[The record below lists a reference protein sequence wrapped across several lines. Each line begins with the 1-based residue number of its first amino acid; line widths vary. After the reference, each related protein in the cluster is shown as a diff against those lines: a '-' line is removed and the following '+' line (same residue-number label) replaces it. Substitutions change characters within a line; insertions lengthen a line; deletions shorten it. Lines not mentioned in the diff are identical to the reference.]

1 MIDYLLLST
10 EEFQRHYQLP
20 RHETLPRTYTQAPF
34 TRPQTISKGS
44 VSDVCGFS
52 YTTVLL
58 PVPRKETS
66 SLTTRQSNAPICLF
80 SVALASID
88 DLTLLP

>member
-1 MIDYLLLST
+1 MSADS
-10 EEFQRHYQLP
+10 
-20 RHETLPRTYTQAPF
+20 
-34 TRPQTISKGS
+34 
-44 VSDVCGFS
+44 S